1 MSSLTSFKTA
11 ELINA
16 KTPDAN
22 AELERRMTKRAKGGK
37 FPILA
42 VIEAVAK
49 NGSKEG
55 KALAKTETQRLAAL
69 KAKTNAKVKVK
80 PVAKTDAKAAGVA
93 KPVAKATVDIST
105 IIAEAVAA
113 ALAAA
118 GVEAQGSRSHWATKV
133 GDDGDDDAKAVVEA
147 ASWRS
152 FRSAAKAAGVEAQG
166 SREAIM
172 ANISELGAWTQVADA
187 LLA

>member
-1 MSSLTSFKTA
+1 MSSLISLKSA
-11 ELINA
+11 ELIA
-16 KTPDAN
+16 LATPA
-22 AELERRMTKRAKGGK
+22 ATEEMERRMTKRAKGGK

-55 KALAKTETQRLAAL
+55 KALAKSEAKRLAAL
-69 KAKTNAKVKVK
+69 KAKTNAKAK

-93 KPVAKATVDIST
+93 KPVAKAKPVATVDIST

-118 GVEAQGSRSHWATKV
+118 GVAGGSRSHWATKV

-172 ANISELGAWTQVADA
+172 ANISELGAWSAVADA
-187 LLA
+187 LA